1 MSQVYQIITHRI
13 VSLLEQGTIPWNRP
27 WSGGPSNELPA
38 NLKTKHVY
46 RGINVFLLSAMGYSS
61 RYWLSFKQAKAM
73 GGHIRKGEHG
83 TPVIFWK
90 KLQVE
95 DRETGEPKEVP
106 MLRYYSVFNLDQI
119 DGIEAPDAPEIPERE
134 FTPITRAQQIMDN
147 MPNPPRIEHIQPRAF
162 YRSDQDLVN
171 LPRPELFKSDEYY
184 YGTAFH
190 ELTHSTGHEKRL
202 GRRPSD
208 VPRFFGDRE
217 YSQEELVAEMGAAF
231 LCAEAGIGQV
241 LIEDQASYIDNWIS
255 VLKGTPKMAIK
266 SGSSAQAAADY
277 ILNNQ
282 TKQEVTNEES

>member
-1 MSQVYQIITHRI
+1 MSQVYQIITDRI
-13 VSLLEQGTIPWNRP
+13 VSLLEEGTIPWHRP
-27 WSGGPSNELPA
+27 WHGGPSHERPA
-38 NLKTKHVY
+38 NLKTGHQY
-46 RGINVFLLSAMGYSS
+46 RGINVFLLAAMGYSS

-73 GGHIRKGEHG
+73 GGNVRKGERG
-83 TPVIFWK
+83 TPIIFWRRFE
-90 KLQVE
+90 VE
-95 DRETGEPKEVP
+95 DRKTGEPKEVP
-106 MLRYYSVFNLDQI
+106 MLRYYSVFNLDQV
-119 DGIEAPDAPEIPERE
+119 DGIEAPDAPEIPDRE
-134 FTPITRAQQIMDN
+134 FTPIQRAQAIMDN

-171 LPRPELFKSDEYY
+171 LPKPEHFKSDVKY

-190 ELTHSTGHEKRL
+190 ELVHSTGHEKRL

-231 LCAEAGIGQV
+231 LCSEAGIGQV
-241 LIEDQASYIDNWIS
+241 LIEDQAAYIDNWIS

-266 SGSSAQAAADY
+266 AASAAQAAADY

-282 TKQEVTNEES
+282 NTQEVRNEES